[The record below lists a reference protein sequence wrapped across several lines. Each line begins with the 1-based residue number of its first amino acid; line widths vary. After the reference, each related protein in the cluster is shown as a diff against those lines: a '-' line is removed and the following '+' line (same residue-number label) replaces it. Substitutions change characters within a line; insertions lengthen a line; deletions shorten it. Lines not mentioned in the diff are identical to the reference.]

1 LIYERG
7 NLVVYI
13 ILQYALPSLI
23 FGLVIGYF
31 LRRYIAKLK
40 INSAEATAGN
50 ILKEAQKEAEAKKR
64 EAILETKDH
73 LFKERSSFERE
84 TRERRAEL
92 QRFEKRLLQKEENL
106 DKRLDVLDRKEK
118 SLTNRERVVDAK
130 EGEIRE
136 AQEGV
141 RRELERISGLTAA
154 EAKNTLISSMEEEA
168 KRDAQLLINNIE
180 NEAKATAEKRAR
192 NILAHTIQ
200 RLASEITSEITV
212 TSVSLPNDEMKGRII
227 GREGRNIRALET
239 LTGVDV
245 IIDDTP
251 EAVVISSFDPVRREI
266 ARISMERLIAD
277 GRIHPARIEEVTS
290 KVTKEVNKIIIEEGE
305 KAAFDLSIQG
315 LSQEIIPYIGRLYF
329 RTSYGQN
336 ILSHSREVA
345 NIAGM
350 IAAEIGADVRL
361 AKRGGLLHDIGKAV
375 ITDGE
380 GNHAQM
386 GGELAKK
393 FGETDEIVN
402 IIESHHMDK
411 EPASVEAVIIQA
423 ADAISASRPG
433 ARRESM
439 DTYIK
444 RLESLEKIA
453 EGFEGVEKSFAIQA
467 GREIRVIVNNDRVD
481 DEKAKDVA
489 RDIAK
494 RIEKELKYPGRI
506 KVTLIRETRI
516 IEYAK

>member
-1 LIYERG
+1 
-7 NLVVYI
+7 
-13 ILQYALPSLI
+13 
-23 FGLVIGYF
+23 
-31 LRRYIAKLK
+31 
-40 INSAEATAGN
+40 
-50 ILKEAQKEAEAKKR
+50 
-64 EAILETKDH
+64 
-73 LFKERSSFERE
+73 
-84 TRERRAEL
+84 
-92 QRFEKRLLQKEENL
+92 
-106 DKRLDVLDRKEK
+106 
-118 SLTNRERVVDAK
+118 
-130 EGEIRE
+130 
-136 AQEGV
+136 
-141 RRELERISGLTAA
+141 
-154 EAKNTLISSMEEEA
+154 
-168 KRDAQLLINNIE
+168 
-180 NEAKATAEKRAR
+180 
-192 NILAHTIQ
+192 
-200 RLASEITSEITV
+200 
-212 TSVSLPNDEMKGRII
+212 MKGRII

-290 KVTKEVNKIIIEEGE
+290 KVTKEVNKVIIEEGE

-315 LSQEIIPYIGRLYF
+315 LSQDIVPYVGRLFF

-336 ILSHSREVA
+336 ILAHSKEVA
-345 NIAGM
+345 HVAGVL
-350 IAAEIGADVRL
+350 ASEIGANVQL

-380 GNHAQM
+380 GSHAVV
-386 GGELAKK
+386 GAELAKK
-393 FGETDEIVN
+393 FGESREVVN
-402 IIESHHMDK
+402 IIESHHMDR
-411 EPASVEAVIIQA
+411 EPETVEAVLIQA

-453 EGFEGVEKSFAIQA
+453 EEFDGVEKSFAIQA

-481 DEKAKDVA
+481 DSKAKEVA
-489 RDIAK
+489 REIAK

-516 IEYAK
+516 VEYAK

>member
-1 LIYERG
+1 
-7 NLVVYI
+7 VVYI
-13 ILQYALPSLI
+13 FQYALPSLI
-23 FGLVIGYF
+23 FGLVVGYF

-40 INSAEATAGN
+40 IDSAASTAER
-50 ILKEAQKEAEAKKR
+50 ILEDAQREAQAKKR
-64 EAILETKDH
+64 EAILETKDQI
-73 LFKERSSFERE
+73 FKERSNFERE

-92 QRFEKRLLQKEENL
+92 QRLEKRLLQKEENL
-106 DKRLDVLDRKEK
+106 DKRVDQLEKNDR
-118 SLTNRERVVDAK
+118 SLTNRERVV
-130 EGEIRE
+130 ETRE
-136 AQEGV
+136 SEVKQAQEGI
-141 RRELERISGLTAA
+141 RRELERISGLSAE
-154 EAKNTLISSMEEEA
+154 EAKNTLIRSMEDEA
-168 KRDAQLLINNIE
+168 RRDAQNLITSIE
-180 NEAKATAEKRAR
+180 NDAKATGDKKAR
-192 NILAHTIQ
+192 EILSYSIQ

-212 TSVSLPNDEMKGRII
+212 TSVSLPTDEMKGRII

-239 LTGVDV
+239 ITGVDV

-290 KVTKEVNKIIIEEGE
+290 KVTKEVNKVILEEGE
-305 KAAFDLSIQG
+305 KAVFELSIQG
-315 LSQEIIPYIGRLYF
+315 IAQDLIPYIGRLHY

-336 ILSHSREVA
+336 ILAHSVEVA
-345 NIAGM
+345 KTAGM
-350 IAAEIGADVRL
+350 LASEIGADVEL

-380 GNHAQM
+380 GSHAIV
-386 GGELAKK
+386 GAELVRK
-393 FGETDEIVN
+393 FGEPSEVVN
-402 IIESHHMDK
+402 AIESHHVDR
-411 EPASVEAVIIQA
+411 EPETVEAVIVQA

-439 DTYIK
+439 DAYIK

-453 EGFEGVEKSFAIQA
+453 ESFEGVEKSFAIQA
-467 GREIRVIVNNDRVD
+467 GREIRVIVNNDRID
-481 DEKAKDVA
+481 DGMAKDVA

-516 IEYAK
+516 VEYAK

>member
-1 LIYERG
+1 V
-7 NLVVYI
+7 VVYI
-13 ILQYALPSLI
+13 ILQYALPSLVL
-23 FGLVIGYF
+23 GLLVGYF

-40 INSAEATAGN
+40 INSAEVAAEN
-50 ILKEAQKEAEAKKR
+50 ILKEAQKDAEAKKR
-64 EAILETKDH
+64 EAILETKDQ
-73 LFKERSSFERE
+73 LFKERSTFERE

-92 QRFEKRLLQKEENL
+92 QRWEKRLLQKEENL

-130 EGEIRE
+130 ETEIRE
-136 AQEGV
+136 AQEEV
-141 RRELERISGLTAA
+141 RRELERISGLTAK
-154 EAKNTLISSMEEEA
+154 EAKDMLISGMEEEA
-168 KRDAQLLINNIE
+168 RRDAQLLINNIE
-180 NEAKATAEKRAR
+180 NDAKATAEKKAR

-290 KVTKEVNKIIIEEGE
+290 KVTKEVNKVIVEEGE
-305 KAAFDLSIQG
+305 KAAFDLGIQG
-315 LSQEIIPYIGRLYF
+315 LSQEIIPYVGRLFF

-336 ILSHSREVA
+336 ILVHSREVA
-345 NIAGM
+345 NVAGM

-380 GNHAQM
+380 GSHATV
-386 GGELAKK
+386 GAELAKK
-393 FGETDEIVN
+393 FGESDEVVN

-423 ADAISASRPG
+423 SDAISASRPG

-453 EGFEGVEKSFAIQA
+453 ESFEGVEKSFAIQA

-481 DEKAKDVA
+481 DDKAKDVA
-489 RDIAK
+489 RDIAR

-506 KVTLIRETRI
+506 KVTLIREMRI
-516 IEYAK
+516 VEYAK

>member
-1 LIYERG
+1 M
-7 NLVVYI
+7 
-13 ILQYALPSLI
+13 ILQYALPSLVL
-23 FGLVIGYF
+23 GLVIGYF

-40 INSAEATAGN
+40 INSAEVAAEN
-50 ILKEAQKEAEAKKR
+50 ILKEAQKDAEAKKR
-64 EAILETKDH
+64 EAILETKDQ
-73 LFKERSSFERE
+73 LFKERSNFERE

-92 QRFEKRLLQKEENL
+92 QRWEKRLLQKEENL
-106 DKRLDVLDRKEK
+106 DKRLDVLDKK
-118 SLTNRERVVDAK
+118 DQSLSNRERVVDAK
-130 EGEIRE
+130 ESEIRE
-136 AQEGV
+136 AQEET
-141 RRELERISGLTAA
+141 RRELERISGFTAE
-154 EAKNTLISSMEEEA
+154 EAKNTLIKGMEEEA
-168 KRDAQLLINNIE
+168 RRDAQLLINNIE
-180 NEAKATAEKRAR
+180 SDAKATAEKRAR

-290 KVTKEVNKIIIEEGE
+290 KVTKEVNKVIIEEGD
-305 KAAFDLSIQG
+305 KAVFDLSIQG
-315 LSQEIIPYIGRLYF
+315 VSQDLVSYIGRLFF

-336 ILSHSREVA
+336 ILAHSKEVA

-350 IAAEIGADVRL
+350 IAAEIGADVGL

-380 GNHAQM
+380 GSHAVV
-386 GGELAKK
+386 GADLAKK
-393 FGETDEIVN
+393 FGEMRELVN
-402 IIESHHMDK
+402 IIESHHMDR
-411 EPASVEAVIIQA
+411 EPESVEAVIIQA
-423 ADAISASRPG
+423 SDSISASRPG

-453 EGFEGVEKSFAIQA
+453 ESFEGVEKSFAIQA
-467 GREIRVIVNNDRVD
+467 GREIRVIVNNDRVND
-481 DEKAKDVA
+481 LKAKEVA

-516 IEYAK
+516 VEYAK

>member
-1 LIYERG
+1 M
-7 NLVVYI
+7 
-13 ILQYALPSLI
+13 ILQYALPSLVL
-23 FGLVIGYF
+23 GLVIGYF

-40 INSAEATAGN
+40 INSAEVAAEN
-50 ILKEAQKEAEAKKR
+50 ILKEAQKDAEAKKR
-64 EAILETKDH
+64 EAILETKDQ
-73 LFKERSSFERE
+73 LFKERSNFERE

-92 QRFEKRLLQKEENL
+92 QRWEKRLLQKEENL
-106 DKRLDVLDRKEK
+106 DKRLDVLDKKDK
-118 SLTNRERVVDAK
+118 SLSNRERVVDAK
-130 EGEIRE
+130 ESEIRE
-136 AQEGV
+136 AQEKV
-141 RRELERISGLTAA
+141 RRELERISGLTAE
-154 EAKNTLISSMEEEA
+154 EAKNTLIKGMEEEA
-168 KRDAQLLINNIE
+168 RRDAQLSINNIE
-180 NEAKATAEKRAR
+180 SDAKATAEKRAR

-266 ARISMERLIAD
+266 ARVSMERLIAD

-290 KVTKEVNKIIIEEGE
+290 KVTKEVNKVIIEEGD
-305 KAAFDLSIQG
+305 KAVFDLSIQG
-315 LSQEIIPYIGRLYF
+315 VSQDLVSCIGRLFF

-336 ILSHSREVA
+336 ILAHSKEVA

-350 IAAEIGADVRL
+350 IAAEIGADVGL

-380 GNHAQM
+380 GSHAVV
-386 GGELAKK
+386 GADLAKK
-393 FGETDEIVN
+393 FSESRELVN
-402 IIESHHMDK
+402 IIESHHMER
-411 EPASVEAVIIQA
+411 EPESVEAIIIQA

-439 DTYIK
+439 DSYIK

-453 EGFEGVEKSFAIQA
+453 ESFEGVEKSFAIQA
-467 GREIRVIVNNDRVD
+467 GREIRVIVNNDRIND
-481 DEKAKDVA
+481 LKAKEVA
-489 RDIAK
+489 RDIVK

-516 IEYAK
+516 VEYAK

>member
-1 LIYERG
+1 M
-7 NLVVYI
+7 
-13 ILQYALPSLI
+13 ILQYALPSLVL
-23 FGLVIGYF
+23 GLVIGYF

-40 INSAEATAGN
+40 INSAEVAAEN
-50 ILKEAQKEAEAKKR
+50 ILKEAQKDAEAKKR
-64 EAILETKDH
+64 EAILETKDQ
-73 LFKERSSFERE
+73 LFKERSNFERE

-92 QRFEKRLLQKEENL
+92 QRWEKRLLQKEENL
-106 DKRLDVLDRKEK
+106 DKRLDVLDKK
-118 SLTNRERVVDAK
+118 DQSLSNRERVVDAK
-130 EGEIRE
+130 ESEIRE
-136 AQEGV
+136 AQEET
-141 RRELERISGLTAA
+141 RRELERISSLTAE
-154 EAKNTLISSMEEEA
+154 EAKNTLIKGMEEEA
-168 KRDAQLLINNIE
+168 RRDAQLLINNIE
-180 NEAKATAEKRAR
+180 SDAKATAEKRAR

-200 RLASEITSEITV
+200 RLASEITAEITV

-290 KVTKEVNKIIIEEGE
+290 KVTKEVNKVIIEEGD
-305 KAAFDLSIQG
+305 KAVFDLSIQG
-315 LSQEIIPYIGRLYF
+315 VSQDLVSYIGRLFF

-336 ILSHSREVA
+336 ILAHSKEVA

-350 IAAEIGADVRL
+350 IAAEIGADVGL

-380 GNHAQM
+380 GSHAVV
-386 GGELAKK
+386 GADLAKK
-393 FGETDEIVN
+393 FGEIHELVN
-402 IIESHHMDK
+402 IIESHHMDR
-411 EPASVEAVIIQA
+411 EPESVEAVIIQA
-423 ADAISASRPG
+423 SDSISASRPG

-453 EGFEGVEKSFAIQA
+453 ESFEGVEKSFAIQA
-467 GREIRVIVNNDRVD
+467 GREIRVIVNNDRVND
-481 DEKAKDVA
+481 LKAKEVA

-516 IEYAK
+516 VEYAK